1 MSNIKDAMKA
11 KNTTLKD
18 VLKQVQTKA
27 QATAKEQK
35 VDITDEIVINAI
47 NKELKQLNQTLDSIK
62 SQPES
67 DLFKSTMEKINILKD
82 YLPEQLSEEE
92 IEAEIRKIMDMNAG
106 TPVGKLTGI
115 VMKALKGKADNV
127 TIKKVLDRTVR
138 QHKNRMALIRNVI

>member
-1 MSNIKDAMKA
+1 MLYETIMSNIKDAMKT

-27 QATAKEQK
+27 QTIAKENK

-47 NKELKQLNQTLDSIK
+47 NKELKQLNQTIDSIK

-67 DLFKSTMEKINILKD
+67 DLFKSTMEKIKILKG

-92 IEAEIRKIMDMNAG
+92 IEVEIRKIINDNEG
-106 TPVGKLTGI
+106 IHSGKLTGM
-115 VMKALKGKADNV
+115 VMKTLKGKADNV
-127 TIKKVLDRTVR
+127 TIKKVID
-138 QHKNRMALIRNVI
+138 KVIK

>member
-1 MSNIKDAMKA
+1 M
-11 KNTTLKD
+11 
-18 VLKQVQTKA
+18 
-27 QATAKEQK
+27 
-35 VDITDEIVINAI
+35 
-47 NKELKQLNQTLDSIK
+47 
-62 SQPES
+62 
-67 DLFKSTMEKINILKD
+67 FKSTMEKINILKD

-138 QHKNRMALIRNVI
+138 